1 MTVSACSSRCS
12 RISFAGGVL
21 RLEGRYSRLQLG
33 EVDVEARRVSVMGS
47 GLVRMISFTTG
58 LEQQLLD
65 GRELGLED
73 VVLLEEERHVGAVG
87 AVT

>member
-1 MTVSACSSRCS
+1 
-12 RISFAGGVL
+12 
-21 RLEGRYSRLQLG
+21 
-33 EVDVEARRVSVMGS
+33 MGS